1 MTMHAQISVRRC
13 AVGVLGTVVFCAVIG
28 CGECVD
34 DDGGGSDVGRERS
47 GNSRL
52 STLAPIM
59 HSGLAFGGYAKRSEN
74 PYVNLQTSR
83 AGRDRCIPQN
93 GPCTE

>member
-1 MTMHAQISVRRC
+1 MTMHSQISVRRC
-13 AVGVLGTVVFCAVIG
+13 AVGLLGTVVFCAVIG
-28 CGECVD
+28 CGECD
-34 DDGGGSDVGRERS
+34 GEDGGGSDSDRARS

-59 HSGLAFGGYAKRSEN
+59 NSGRTVGGYAKRSGN
-74 PYVNLQTSR
+74 PYGNQQTSR
-83 AGRDRCIPQN
+83 AGRDLCIQQN